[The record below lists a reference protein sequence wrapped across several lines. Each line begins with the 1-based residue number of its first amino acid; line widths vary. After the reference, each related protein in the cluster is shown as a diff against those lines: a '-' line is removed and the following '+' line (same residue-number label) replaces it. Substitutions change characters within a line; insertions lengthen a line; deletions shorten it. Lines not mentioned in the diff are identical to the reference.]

1 MAQLSSLAKVALR
14 GSSWQVSKP
23 LVLVCVESGGTELTG
38 FALSWVVL
46 LEFSM
51 HPLRKMVITRVGT
64 SLSFP
69 LPFACLSSPS
79 LARCYHLLFAF
90 STSVIQF
97 GGDKH
102 DGRLGNPDCSP
113 SRTHININHPS
124 RASPTQIIKCMSI
137 TTGPRCLVSV
147 MNILSMPMSGC
158 VSPFC

>member
-1 MAQLSSLAKVALR
+1 MAQPSSLAKVALR

-69 LPFACLSSPS
+69 LPLPVS
-79 LARCYHLLFAF
+79 HL
-90 STSVIQF
+90 
-97 GGDKH
+97 
-102 DGRLGNPDCSP
+102 R
-113 SRTHININHPS
+113 
-124 RASPTQIIKCMSI
+124 
-137 TTGPRCLVSV
+137 RCLVAIIFYSPSALQYFSLGV
-147 MNILSMPMSGC
+147 INMMADWVILTAHPLVHTLIPIILLELLRHRSSNVC
-158 VSPFC
+158 Q